1 MHEQQSLSAQMRAIT
16 ISREYGSGGGEIARR
31 VATRLGWQ
39 LVDHEMVVRIAQSLG
54 VSESEIERQDEYSE
68 SFASRI
74 LSSMRLIDP
83 TMAINV
89 PADAFTTTEEVYKQ
103 ALTNLVRAVA
113 EAGHAVIVGRGSQ
126 VLLARQRDVLHVRI
140 VAPLEQRITYVV
152 QREGLD
158 RETARARI
166 QQKDRQRERYLQY
179 HYHQSSEDPHLY
191 DLVMNTGIIDLDSIA
206 ALITY
211 ALERKATR
219 LAVDEKELGPGAGS
233 LRYTSQPEDFRP
245 PERGA

>member
-1 MHEQQSLSAQMRAIT
+1 MQEQQSLSARMRAIT

-31 VATRLGWQ
+31 VANRLGWE

-74 LSSMRLIDP
+74 LSSMHLIDP
-83 TMAINV
+83 AMAINV
-89 PADAFTTTEEVYKQ
+89 PAEAFTTTEEVYTQ

-113 EAGHAVIVGRGSQ
+113 QTGHAVMVGRGSQ
-126 VLLARQRDVLHVRI
+126 VLLSKLRDVLHVRI
-140 VAPLEQRITYVV
+140 VAPIEQRITYVV

-158 RETARARI
+158 RDAARARI
-166 QQKDRQRERYLQY
+166 QQKDRQRERYLQN

-191 DLVMNTGIIDLDSIA
+191 DLVMNTSIIDLDSIVA
-206 ALITY
+206 IIIY

-219 LAVDEKELGPGAGS
+219 LTIDEKELGPGAGS
-233 LRYTSQPEDFRP
+233 QRYISQPEDFRP
-245 PERGA
+245 STSQE

>member
-31 VATRLGWQ
+31 VAARLGWQ

-54 VSESEIERQDEYSE
+54 VSEREIEQQDEYSE

-83 TMAINV
+83 SLAINV
-89 PADAFTTTEEVYKQ
+89 PSDAFTTTEEAYTQ
-103 ALTNLVRAVA
+103 ALTNLVQAVA
-113 EAGHAVIVGRGSQ
+113 QAGHAVIVGRASQ
-126 VLLARQRDVLHVRI
+126 VLLAKQRDVLHVRV

-152 QREGLD
+152 QREGLNRD
-158 RETARARI
+158 EARARI
-166 QQKDRQRERYLQY
+166 QQKERQRERYLQN
-179 HYHQSSEDPHLY
+179 HYHKSSEDPHLY
-191 DLVMNTGIIDLDSIA
+191 DLVLNTGIIDLDSTAAIIA
-206 ALITY
+206 F

-219 LAVDEKELGPGAGS
+219 LTVDEKELGPGAGS
-233 LRYTSQPEDFRP
+233 SRYTSQPEDFRP
-245 PERGA
+245 PTN

>member
-1 MHEQQSLSAQMRAIT
+1 MHEQQSLNAQMRAIT

-31 VATRLGWQ
+31 VAARLGWQ

-54 VSESEIERQDEYSE
+54 VSESEIEQQDEYSE

-83 TMAINV
+83 AMAMNA
-89 PADAFTTTEEVYKQ
+89 PSDALTTTEESYNQ
-103 ALTNLVRAVA
+103 ALTSLVHAVA
-113 EAGHAVIVGRGSQ
+113 QAGHAVIVGRGSQ
-126 VLLARQRDVLHVRI
+126 VLLANQRDVLHIRI
-140 VAPLEQRITYVV
+140 VAPLEQRIIYVE

-158 RETARARI
+158 QDAARARI
-166 QQKDRQRERYLQY
+166 QQKDRQRERYLQN

-191 DLVMNTGIIDLDSIA
+191 DLVLNTGVIDLDSIA
-206 ALITY
+206 EIITL

-219 LAVDEKELGPGAGS
+219 LTLSKEELGPGAGS
-233 LRYTSQPEDFRP
+233 PRYTSRPEDFRP
-245 PERGA
+245 STN